1 MVGWLNKRT
10 IAYLCALGAL
20 ATYYMVWPVWR
31 AQYPLEIWFT
41 ESWNAYHQDVAAAG
55 LRLYPGA
62 DQLVVNNYPPLSFY
76 AIGWLGKLFGDNLF
90 VGRAISIVGL
100 LAIAVE
106 IALAVRLLAGS
117 LIAGSLGALWFI
129 AIMAHN
135 ATSYVGAND
144 PQIAALAIMGAGLV
158 WFLARDRAGKAPE
171 PALLLMVV
179 AGFWK
184 HNIIG
189 IPLTAISWIIIAKGW
204 RPALRPLLVSGAVA
218 VGGLLAC
225 VTIFGAAFLDNLL
238 TPRAYSWRHFLSQV
252 GHLQWVA
259 LALLI
264 WAAWAWS
271 DRASRAARF
280 TALQIGCGL
289 FACVEVI
296 VDAELHQ
303 VHFLAN
309 VADPLQVCDNAC
321 GREGGDPSR
330 IRTCNPRSRNPLLY
344 PVELWDRPGGS
355 RPRYPPFSLSST
367 ANMKNPASRQG
378 RRTDFFKFATKADGG
393 LSRMVRH

>member
-1 MVGWLNKRT
+1 MAGGLNKRT

-55 LRLYPGA
+55 LRLYPDA

-90 VGRAISIVGL
+90 VGRAISVVGL

-117 LIAGSLGALWFI
+117 LTAGSLGALWFI

-135 ATSYVGAND
+135 ATPYVGAND

-158 WFLARDRAGKAPE
+158 WFLARDRAGQAPE

-189 IPLTAISWIIIAKGW
+189 F
-204 RPALRPLLVSGAVA
+204 R
-218 VGGLLAC
+218 
-225 VTIFGAAFLDNLL
+225 
-238 TPRAYSWRHFLSQV
+238 
-252 GHLQWVA
+252 
-259 LALLI
+259 
-264 WAAWAWS
+264 
-271 DRASRAARF
+271 
-280 TALQIGCGL
+280 
-289 FACVEVI
+289 
-296 VDAELHQ
+296 
-303 VHFLAN
+303 
-309 VADPLQVCDNAC
+309 
-321 GREGGDPSR
+321 
-330 IRTCNPRSRNPLLY
+330 
-344 PVELWDRPGGS
+344 
-355 RPRYPPFSLSST
+355 
-367 ANMKNPASRQG
+367 
-378 RRTDFFKFATKADGG
+378 
-393 LSRMVRH
+393 

>member
-1 MVGWLNKRT
+1 
-10 IAYLCALGAL
+10 
-20 ATYYMVWPVWR
+20 
-31 AQYPLEIWFT
+31 
-41 ESWNAYHQDVAAAG
+41 
-55 LRLYPGA
+55 
-62 DQLVVNNYPPLSFY
+62 LVVPFP
-76 AIGWLGKLFGDNLF
+76 
-90 VGRAISIVGL
+90 IVGL

-117 LIAGSLGALWFI
+117 LIARSLGALWFI

-158 WFLARDRAGKAPE
+158 WFLARDKAGQAPE

-204 RPALRPLLVSGAVA
+204 RPALRPLLVSGAAAVA
-218 VGGLLAC
+218 GLSAC
-225 VTIFGAAFLDNLL
+225 VTTFGPAFLDNLL
-238 TPRAYSWRHFLSQV
+238 TPRAYSWRHLLSQV

-259 LALLI
+259 LALMI

-289 FACVEVI
+289 FACLLQWFGDGVYGNAEFDLIIAAAIGLGVAIARIETSWLARRIGSGPARDVVI
-296 VDAELHQ
+296 VLLIMRLVSSGRQESAQVLFEPAFRASLVAATQSQADLAPECRPCLASSCARRPIWYAGRLERHSWSMTSKPTSSWPRAPSQHQ
-303 VHFLAN
+303 SSGKCSVTAKLRS
-309 VADPLQVCDNAC
+309 L
-321 GREGGDPSR
+321 
-330 IRTCNPRSRNPLLY
+330 RT
-344 PVELWDRPGGS
+344 G
-355 RPRYPPFSLSST
+355 
-367 ANMKNPASRQG
+367 
-378 RRTDFFKFATKADGG
+378 
-393 LSRMVRH
+393 